1 MGKCGAH
8 LADDHAFDRAD
19 VRYGRA
25 RREMRRDLLRDI
37 AACADRNAHNDEI
50 GAFDRGG
57 IGLDDLIGNPE
68 LGDALSCLPASAPSR

>member
-1 MGKCGAH
+1 MRAH

-19 VRYGRA
+19 IRDGRA
-25 RREMRRDLLRDI
+25 GREMRRDLLRHV
-37 AACADRNAHNDEI
+37 AARADRNTHNDEV

-68 LGDALSCLPASAPSR
+68 LCDALARRAANAPSR